1 MDLEHTYQG
10 IRFEWDSHKEEGNL
24 KKHGISFK
32 TACEAFLDPFVLPL
46 EEKIVDDELRENII
60 GMTTD
65 QRFLYV
71 VFLWKDENIL
81 RIISARPATKQ
92 ERMRYENQ

>member
-65 QRFLYV
+65 QRFIRCLS
-71 VFLWKDENIL
+71 L
-81 RIISARPATKQ
+81 
-92 ERMRYENQ
+92 ERRKHFADYLCSSRNQTGKNEI